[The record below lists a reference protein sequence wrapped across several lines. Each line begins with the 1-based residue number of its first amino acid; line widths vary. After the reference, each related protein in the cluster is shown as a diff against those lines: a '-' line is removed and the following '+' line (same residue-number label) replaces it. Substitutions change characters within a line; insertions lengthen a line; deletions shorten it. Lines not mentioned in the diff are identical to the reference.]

1 METTLDLSLVPL
13 GIDIHVD
20 YDSDAE
26 MAYIT
31 YAQVNECINTET
43 DFQMSLEQWSELLTR
58 LDAGEALRIS

>member
-1 METTLDLSLVPL
+1 METTLDLSLVLL

-26 MAYIT
+26 MAHIT

-58 LDAGEALRIS
+58 LDAGEALTIS